1 MKMLIIFRIARFN
14 QILIILF
21 NYSSNKRIYWNNSGL
36 FLIFTTTE
44 EEEIS
49 GFATFYYRPL
59 EIGETLQ
66 EISRLCLESGY
77 VDYADVSRTNFRIVV
92 CLVSTLPL
100 EIFCSLHSY
109 IFSVD

>member
-59 EIGETLQ
+59 EIGETFQ
-66 EISRLCLESGY
+66 EISRLL
-77 VDYADVSRTNFRIVV
+77 VLIADTSSTASLSRTNFWIGVFGFDIAA
-92 CLVSTLPL
+92 
-100 EIFCSLHSY
+100 EIFLLSSFVC
-109 IFSVD
+109 SVD